1 MVTHFECS
9 RFLHV
14 NLEIVLE
21 ICKQSLLKY
30 RQSRATLNQSRVVFQ
45 SLKDFSCLLPHTLV
59 LIWCRQKRPHLCRNV
74 AFFLPNLDNIADWM
88 LEKARNNFLTQTRKT
103 TKWLLIIGVSSYFC
117 FSGLKSGHNVTI
129 ISMKFEKQKDL
140 GQKIFFFNGNIF
152 FYFFRG
158 HG

>member
-9 RFLHV
+9 KFLHV

-45 SLKDFSCLLPHTLV
+45 SLKDFSFLLPHTLV
-59 LIWCRQKRPHLCRNV
+59 VLICCRQKRPHLCRNV

-129 ISMKFEKQKDL
+129 ISMKFEKKI
-140 GQKIFFFNGNIF
+140 GVKIFFLWSWLIETMVKCP
-152 FYFFRG
+152 
-158 HG
+158 

>member
-9 RFLHV
+9 KFLHV

-88 LEKARNNFLTQTRKT
+88 LEKARNNFLTKTWKT
-103 TKWLLIIGVSSYFC
+103 TKWLLITLIS
-117 FSGLKSGHNVTI
+117 LINVTSRLQNKNPPCTFI
-129 ISMKFEKQKDL
+129 DFITKLLIFLQNLM
-140 GQKIFFFNGNIF
+140 KIFLTVILSYKSLF
-152 FYFFRG
+152 
-158 HG
+158 